1 MSYVEI
7 DFLDIEEK
15 VEYIDFI
22 NKIVEKCFEV
32 ENLLDK
38 KLYMS
43 IILTNPENI
52 QKTNKQYRD
61 VDNATDVLSF
71 PMFEKEELENYVANN
86 EEILGNIM
94 ISVDK
99 VKEQAIEFGHSFD
112 RELAYMIVHGFYH
125 LMGYDHMVE
134 EDKIQMRAKEEGVLN
149 LLGITRE

>member
-52 QKTNKQYRD
+52 QKTNKQYRNI
-61 VDNATDVLSF
+61 DNATDVLSF

-86 EEILGNIM
+86 EEVLGDIM

-125 LMGYDHMVE
+125 LMGYEHMVE